1 MPRLPALIA
10 AAALAPVMLAG
21 CTTPQLASKAK
32 GTLASELRTSTVVAA
47 GSQNSAHA
55 ATRLAHE
62 PPTAPASTAGPSL
75 RWAEAPPLS
84 PGDRLQ
90 VEIEDGE
97 GFSGRYEIDIDGT
110 LRLPHIAPIRVAG
123 QATEEAEARIA
134 QALVEA
140 EMFRPHRIRVSVRVH
155 EWAHAQ
161 VFVSG
166 AVFAPGLVS
175 VNVRSPEERALKVN
189 LASGDF
195 PSERLLPAALR
206 AAGGVRPDA
215 AVDRI
220 LITRDG
226 VTTRVD
232 YSGLLSGESV
242 PPVPLMSG
250 DRITIPNS
258 GQLDD
263 RLVLPSAIT
272 PPGIRVFLSNLTLPA
287 KGNAP
292 SAIGKD
298 ATSLPYGTRLLTAA
312 VSANCVG
319 GTHMTSAGR
328 HVVLVR
334 SEPLPGHQEALD
346 QPINALLQAPQDSR
360 INPHLMPND
369 SVACY
374 DSGVTNL
381 RDIAA
386 TIAALLLPFSLL

>member
-1 MPRLPALIA
+1 MPRLSPLIA
-10 AAALAPVMLAG
+10 VAALAPVMLGG
-21 CTTPQLASKAK
+21 CTTPQLHSQVQGSRLAANGAFPVGASAETVARPAARPQLE
-32 GTLASELRTSTVVAA
+32 TLAALIPAATST
-47 GSQNSAHA
+47 S
-55 ATRLAHE
+55 
-62 PPTAPASTAGPSL
+62 P
-75 RWAEAPPLS
+75 WAEAPPLS

-110 LRLPHIAPIRVAG
+110 LRLPHLAPIAVAG
-123 QATEEAEARIA
+123 HATDEAEAMVA
-134 QALVEA
+134 QALVDA
-140 EMFRPHRIRVSVRVH
+140 ELFRPHRVRVSVRVH
-155 EWAHAQ
+155 EWAHVQ

-166 AVFAPGLVS
+166 AVFAPGMVS
-175 VNVRSPEERALKVN
+175 VNVRSAEERALKTN

-215 AVDRI
+215 SVDNI
-220 LITRDG
+220 LLTRDG

-232 YSGLLSGESV
+232 YSRLLTGGSV

-272 PPGIRVFLSNLTLPA
+272 PPGIRVFLSNLTVPA
-287 KGNAP
+287 QGNSP

-334 SEPLPGHQEALD
+334 SEPLLGHEEALD
-346 QPINALLQAPQDSR
+346 QPINALLKSPQDSR

-386 TIAALLLPFSLL
+386 TIAALLLPFGML